1 MVPPVVMVNLISFF
15 FTFKGTYKGL
25 RKMRKWYQPFTMV
38 LLKRWTGMT
47 ETGILKEHREKLME
61 QERGAIEQIQKAKKL
76 EQGWVLMRM
85 CRGYIQENS
94 KT

>member
-1 MVPPVVMVNLISFF
+1 MVPTIYYGPAQEVDWDDRDWDTLV
-15 FTFKGTYKGL
+15 
-25 RKMRKWYQPFTMV
+25 
-38 LLKRWTGMT
+38 
-47 ETGILKEHREKLME
+47 KEHREKLME

>member
-1 MVPPVVMVNLISFF
+1 MVPTIYYGPAEEVDWDTLV
-15 FTFKGTYKGL
+15 
-25 RKMRKWYQPFTMV
+25 
-38 LLKRWTGMT
+38 
-47 ETGILKEHREKLME
+47 KEHRGKLME